1 MIRNIQRFFEKRVS
15 PVSGAT
21 SQEVSESALQLA
33 TAALFIEIT
42 RADSK
47 ITKEESNMVASAVQK
62 AFDIPP
68 EETTELISMAEE
80 EVNDAVSLYQFTRL
94 IDKGVTYK
102 QKKHII
108 ELLWHVV
115 FADAEMEK
123 HEEYLVRRITGLLH
137 VSHRDF
143 IDAKLKAREA
153 CQQGG

>member
-1 MIRNIQRFFEKRVS
+1 MIRNIQRFFETRIR
-15 PVSGAT
+15 PVSGVT
-21 SQEVSESALQLA
+21 SQEVSEPALQLA

-47 ITKEESNMVASAVQK
+47 IKEEESSMVASAVQK

-68 EETTELISMAEE
+68 EKTAELISMAEE
-80 EVNDAVSLYQFTRL
+80 EVNEAVSLYQFTRL
-94 IDKGVTYK
+94 IDKGFSYK

-123 HEEYLVRRITGLLH
+123 HEEYLVRRIADLLH